1 MVDIID
7 EVNEDLRRERFNRF
21 WQRVGGY
28 VIAASLVIILGTV
41 GTVVWQKYSE
51 KRQADASEAFLAAD
65 ATLKGRDYASAA
77 RQFAAVAEKNA
88 KGIPTLASMKQG
100 YAEMKAGDSEKALA
114 TFTQITEN
122 RKADNGLRSLAR
134 IYAAQLLVQ
143 QQASYEDIAAMLAPV
158 AEDKDAPFSAVAR
171 EQLALA
177 ALQNDDRKTART
189 LMAELASDMSAPM
202 SLRRRAQ
209 AQAANLDET
218 EEASAADADQTG
230 TDADTDAAAAE

>member
-51 KRQADASEAFLAAD
+51 TQQAEASEAFLAAD
-65 ATLKGRDYASAA
+65 ATLKNRDYASAA

-88 KGIPTLASMKQG
+88 KGIPTLALMKQG
-100 YAEMKAGDSEKALA
+100 YAEMKGGEGEKALA
-114 TFTQITEN
+114 TFTKVAEN

-134 IYAAQLLVQ
+134 IYASQLLVQ
-143 QQASYEDIAAMLAPV
+143 QQAAYDDVSAMLKPLT
-158 AEDKDAPFSAVAR
+158 EKKDAPFSAVAR

-177 ALQNDDRKTART
+177 ALQNDDRETART

-209 AQAANLDET
+209 AQAANLGEAED
-218 EEASAADADQTG
+218 ASAANAPAEAAAT
-230 TDADTDAAAAE
+230 TDADTAE

>member
-41 GTVVWQKYSE
+41 GTVLWQKYTA

-65 ATLKGRDYASAA
+65 ATLKKRDYDSAA
-77 RQFAAVAEKNA
+77 RQFSALAEKKA
-88 KGIPTLASMKQG
+88 QGVPTLAMMKQA
-100 YAEMKAGDSEKALA
+100 YAEMKAGENDKALA
-114 TFTQITEN
+114 TFTQVAEN
-122 RKADNGLRSLAR
+122 GAADKGMRSLAR
-134 IYAAQLLVQ
+134 IYAAQLMMD
-143 QQASYEDIAAMLAPV
+143 QQAAYEDITGMLKPLT
-158 AEDKDAPFSAVAR
+158 EKKDAPLSAVAR

-177 ALQNDDRKTART
+177 ALQYDDEQKARA
-189 LMAELASDMSAPM
+189 LMAELASDMTAPM

-209 AQAANLDET
+209 AQVANMGEAALAEDV
-218 EEASAADADQTG
+218 SAADEAA
-230 TDADTDAAAAE
+230 TDEAAAE